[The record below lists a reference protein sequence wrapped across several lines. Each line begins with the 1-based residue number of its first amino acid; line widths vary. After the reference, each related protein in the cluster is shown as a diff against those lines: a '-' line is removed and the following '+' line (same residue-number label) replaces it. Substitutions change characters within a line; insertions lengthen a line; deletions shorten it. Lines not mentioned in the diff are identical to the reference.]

1 MMKDVVSQQSDVTY
15 WSCVARKE
23 IAGVIEESKNSV
35 GKLVTLIKQR
45 VDLGYTDPGDLL
57 MAEVKYNEIEYL
69 YQQAQT
75 SFATTV
81 MALNSLIGVD
91 LDNQTE
97 VDSVVEPF
105 TTTGWVSD
113 LSSNTRPEE
122 KMARNMISITE
133 SDKKIVN
140 SNSRPQLNLRIEGSY
155 TNPAYDFSRVFQSTY
170 AVLANFSSLVFE

>member
-1 MMKDVVSQQSDVTY
+1 
-15 WSCVARKE
+15 
-23 IAGVIEESKNSV
+23 
-35 GKLVTLIKQR
+35 
-45 VDLGYTDPGDLL
+45 
-57 MAEVKYNEIEYL
+57 
-69 YQQAQT
+69 
-75 SFATTV
+75 

-140 SNSRPQLNLRIEGSY
+140 SKYRPQLNLRIEGSY
-155 TNPAYDFSRVFQSTY
+155 KNPAYDFSREFKPNY
-170 AVLANFSSLVFE
+170 AVMANFSMPVFEWGKMNKESRAAKSKVNIASQSLQKTIDRINLEVSTSRLSLMQAIEQVNLTDSSQFKAFENERLATVQY